1 MATPAGD
8 MKKIVA
14 RTVEW
19 RIVFQSKRYQARP
32 DRAES
37 NHRRCDYFSVYA
49 TEDEGREVG
58 HLTRKVCGDGIEWRG
73 KIDGFDV
80 QLYRNAKDC
89 ERESRECFDIFYAAH
104 VTGRA
109 NNCEPHEHD
118 EAIDG
123 KAAA

>member
-8 MKKIVA
+8 MKKIVG

-37 NHRRCDYFSVYA
+37 DRRRCDHFKVYA

-58 HLTRKVCGDGIEWRG
+58 HLTRSVCGAGIEWRG

-80 QLYRNAKDC
+80 QLYRNPKDC
-89 ERESRECFDIFYAAH
+89 EREGRECFDIYYVAH
-104 VTGRA
+104 VQGRS